1 MSENKL
7 FGRKWRIL
15 VLKADG
21 NTAWEITNSDVE
33 EKGGTPLRCTFTV
46 EKVGYQTP
54 WYADLAIW
62 NLAGDTTQDIIT
74 ECQKEGSRVIIEAG
88 YKDGAYGKICDMP
101 IFQPLFTRE
110 NVTDHILTLHCIDG
124 LGVMTGNFASLTLN
138 SGVKYGDIIKKMA
151 ATAKTPI
158 PVDKISSSLSEKKSD
173 RGVVIFGDPK
183 EYLRDICRDE
193 VAQWWTDAGKL
204 NINKLDDNYTGEAL
218 VISPST
224 GLIGTPEQVTNG
236 VSFRTLLNPNLKLS
250 NPMMVVKIDQAVI
263 RQMKL
268 QYGSLPPSP
277 LDQDG
282 QYKIIKVVYSGDT
295 RGDEWYSSCVGI
307 NLVGNV
313 SALLGMVQQ

>member
-1 MSENKL
+1 M
-7 FGRKWRIL
+7 
-15 VLKADG
+15 
-21 NTAWEITNSDVE
+21 DV
-33 EKGGTPLRCTFTV
+33 
-46 EKVGYQTP
+46 
-54 WYADLAIW
+54 
-62 NLAGDTTQDIIT
+62 
-74 ECQKEGSRVIIEAG
+74 
-88 YKDGAYGKICDMP
+88 
-101 IFQPLFTRE
+101 
-110 NVTDHILTLHCIDG
+110 
-124 LGVMTGNFASLTLN
+124 
-138 SGVKYGDIIKKMA
+138 
-151 ATAKTPI
+151 
-158 PVDKISSSLSEKKSD
+158 
-173 RGVVIFGDPK
+173 
-183 EYLRDICRDE
+183 LRDICRDE